1 MERSQRFISEASAPA
16 AILVNTMRH
25 IPRWGRRSA
34 AGRPE
39 PSLSGGHI
47 HSTPN
52 LLKAMSEASEKSKI
66 IVKPLRRGWH
76 RFSLDIAQE
85 REIARKHGQLAE
97 TLYEAAVHPY
107 VQRLLLC
114 LLVVDIIAAV
124 VEMIL
129 RAYVWFDT
137 CSLHQTD
144 VRTATTTT
152 CIITLIVAALFL
164 VELLSLAFSLRH
176 HFFRSWHRWMD
187 ALLVAMMLTF
197 TILTL
202 RSVAD
207 DASIARYVVVMMR
220 VVRIFHATAMTV
232 NQISEKNTIEKG
244 AVVEKAR
251 TEAVSHVL
259 YQEDMLDALNQ
270 EQTGRRWHHAVD
282 LVSATVCMRKA
293 GTITGGSTRASKD
306 TLNAQGGLSEQSIKA
321 AAAGAAGSSIRA
333 AVAAAASGGSSMV
346 TFDAGNASGAVT
358 ITTSPSKPTT
368 GSGGGRA
375 EASMP
380 MRLMRKVVGACRQ
393 VTAMAPSAAG
403 SSTIASPENSGSS
416 LSAGGG
422 AANAGAPMALRR
434 SSQSMG
440 KAGESDVI
448 AWEESA
454 PRPLVPIPSPI
465 VPAAAAAS
473 GDGADG
479 TAAEKKPGDPIRRLL
494 TADAEIDHSSSGQ
507 DARNARLKKS
517 ATSIRDP
524 SYTLKQFHDDMVFA
538 FPELKLYMGE
548 GKQKSAAAGAAA
560 AGGAAMMSGRTSEE
574 EYLRTIG
581 ALFAVYWLM
590 RLDLPLEDAASS
602 GYDGQRGFC
611 FGVDS
616 EWSPPSQECVKAIPP
631 VVDGAPT
638 PAQLRKQFLERTDW
652 GVLHRLLIDAGM
664 LDSNG
669 AVMVE
674 RTVSMLALT
683 AIHDIMKVAS
693 ILPTVTKGGNYHGCL
708 SGTTIQDHD
717 VALGY
722 VLETDGSSLPAFDQ
736 LAPSQ
741 RAAVQFT
748 QADLGFNHGWL
759 VQAEAPPGALFSSMK
774 ALLDTG
780 GLQSSDIAF
789 YFVHWITD
797 LAGAVYA
804 HMHQQQHIRTP
815 SPAPFTHTPSL
826 PCSSTR
832 CHPPPKAWRSSY

>member
-333 AVAAAASGGSSMV
+333 AVAAAALGGSSMV

-440 KAGESDVI
+440 KAGSDGVGE
-448 AWEESA
+448 AHHDRSC
-454 PRPLVPIPSPI
+454 RYLHRSFR
-465 VPAAAAAS
+465 AAAAS

-548 GKQKSAAAGAAA
+548 GKQKSAAGGAGAAA

-804 HMHQQQHIRTP
+804 HRSI
-815 SPAPFTHTPSL
+815 SAASAPLSCTLTHTPSL
-826 PCSSTR
+826 PRSSTR
-832 CHPPPKAWRSSY
+832 YHPPPKAWRSSY

>member
-1 MERSQRFISEASAPA
+1 MWRIGFAVASISDTRGSRFELDAPGLPPAETASALPVLTDVIDKMVLLHQA
-16 AILVNTMRH
+16 AVPYT
-25 IPRWGRRSA
+25 A
-34 AGRPE
+34 Q
-39 PSLSGGHI
+39 
-47 HSTPN
+47 
-52 LLKAMSEASEKSKI
+52 ASEMRFKVKI
-66 IVKPLRRGWH
+66 
-76 RFSLDIAQE
+76 
-85 REIARKHGQLAE
+85 
-97 TLYEAAVHPY
+97 
-107 VQRLLLC
+107 
-114 LLVVDIIAAV
+114 
-124 VEMIL
+124 
-129 RAYVWFDT
+129 
-137 CSLHQTD
+137 
-144 VRTATTTT
+144 
-152 CIITLIVAALFL
+152 
-164 VELLSLAFSLRH
+164 EL
-176 HFFRSWHRWMD
+176 
-187 ALLVAMMLTF
+187 
-197 TILTL
+197 
-202 RSVAD
+202 
-207 DASIARYVVVMMR
+207 
-220 VVRIFHATAMTV
+220 
-232 NQISEKNTIEKG
+232 NE
-244 AVVEKAR
+244 
-251 TEAVSHVL
+251 
-259 YQEDMLDALNQ
+259 
-270 EQTGRRWHHAVD
+270 
-282 LVSATVCMRKA
+282 
-293 GTITGGSTRASKD
+293 
-306 TLNAQGGLSEQSIKA
+306 
-321 AAAGAAGSSIRA
+321 
-333 AVAAAASGGSSMV
+333 
-346 TFDAGNASGAVT
+346 
-358 ITTSPSKPTT
+358 P
-368 GSGGGRA
+368 
-375 EASMP
+375 
-380 MRLMRKVVGACRQ
+380 GAC
-393 VTAMAPSAAG
+393 T
-403 SSTIASPENSGSS
+403 
-416 LSAGGG
+416 
-422 AANAGAPMALRR
+422 
-434 SSQSMG
+434 
-440 KAGESDVI
+440 K
-448 AWEESA
+448 
-454 PRPLVPIPSPI
+454 
-465 VPAAAAAS
+465 
-473 GDGADG
+473 
-479 TAAEKKPGDPIRRLL
+479 
-494 TADAEIDHSSSGQ
+494 
-507 DARNARLKKS
+507 
-517 ATSIRDP
+517 
-524 SYTLKQFHDDMVFA
+524 FHDDMVFA

-548 GKQKSAAAGAAA
+548 GKQKSAAGGAGAAA

-804 HMHQQQHIRTP
+804 HRSIISNSTSARPHLQHQQQQHIRTP
-815 SPAPFTHTPSL
+815 SPAAAAATAHLHQTPQLRTHPH
-826 PCSSTR
+826 STR
-832 CHPPPKAWRSSY
+832 PLCRAPPRRYHPPPKGWRSLY